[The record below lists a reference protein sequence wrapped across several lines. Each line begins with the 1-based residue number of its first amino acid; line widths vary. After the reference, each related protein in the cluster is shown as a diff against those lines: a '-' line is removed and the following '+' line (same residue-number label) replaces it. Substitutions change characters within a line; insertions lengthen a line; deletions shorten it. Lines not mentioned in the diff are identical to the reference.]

1 MRCTRRTFSWIK
13 DTDTR
18 ADICNSQKQGLEDI
32 AAMEDS
38 TGIQKTL
45 NASSQISEIHSSN
58 SCYRFLDLGQNKNS
72 KRLHLFHVDLGS
84 R

>member
-1 MRCTRRTFSWIK
+1 MAHHPFSQIK

-18 ADICNSQKQGLEDI
+18 ADICNSQKQEREDI
-32 AAMEDS
+32 ATMENT

-58 SCYRFLDLGQNKNS
+58 SCYRFLDLDRNTNS
-72 KRLHLFHVDLGS
+72 KRQHLFHVDLDS